1 MPNNGGRV
9 KGLPELD
16 GHIYKHTYILYIHT
30 FIQTTIN
37 TKHQYKKAHNLLW
50 VLTKHLH
57 SKEKEN
63 NKDTKIPKKV
73 QNRRLKE
80 SL

>member
-37 TKHQYKKAHNLLW
+37 TKQEYKKAQKLLW
-50 VLTKHLH
+50 GLTKHLH
-57 SKEKEN
+57 FKKRRE
-63 NKDTKIPKKV
+63 NKDTIIPKKV